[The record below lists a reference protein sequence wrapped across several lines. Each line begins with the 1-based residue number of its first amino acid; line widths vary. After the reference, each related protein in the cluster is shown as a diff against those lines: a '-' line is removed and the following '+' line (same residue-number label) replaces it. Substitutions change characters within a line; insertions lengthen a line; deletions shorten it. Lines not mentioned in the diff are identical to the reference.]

1 MRLHVVCCDLCQHCV
16 CAIRRLVGMTYVVIV
31 PVIEPAVAVYFG
43 LAYLVWKH
51 QALNVYSQ
59 QSEGG
64 GNIYVQVEPSLFA
77 NSFTLYKYI
86 LHLQLYY
93 SPSVCTSM
101 RTATASTLPPP

>member
-1 MRLHVVCCDLCQHCV
+1 MLCAATLVNTVCPIC
-16 CAIRRLVGMTYVVIV
+16 RLVGMTYVVIV

-64 GNIYVQVEPSLFA
+64 GNIYVQVQMSLA
-77 NSFTLYKYI
+77 VL
-86 LHLQLYY
+86 
-93 SPSVCTSM
+93 
-101 RTATASTLPPP
+101 TACATLPLQAFA